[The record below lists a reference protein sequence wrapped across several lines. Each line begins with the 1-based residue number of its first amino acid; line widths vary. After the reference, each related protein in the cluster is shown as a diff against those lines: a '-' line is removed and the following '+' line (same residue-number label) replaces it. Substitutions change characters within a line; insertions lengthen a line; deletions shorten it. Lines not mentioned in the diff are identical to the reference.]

1 MKTIEEIIRSYKN
14 SISLEPYGWKEFQK
28 YPELQEQINMYI
40 YQLFLLYS
48 PHLQE
53 LPLS

>member
-1 MKTIEEIIRSYKN
+1 MLTITE
-14 SISLEPYGWKEFQK
+14 EFQLQTK
-28 YPELQEQINMYI
+28 TLQEQINMYI